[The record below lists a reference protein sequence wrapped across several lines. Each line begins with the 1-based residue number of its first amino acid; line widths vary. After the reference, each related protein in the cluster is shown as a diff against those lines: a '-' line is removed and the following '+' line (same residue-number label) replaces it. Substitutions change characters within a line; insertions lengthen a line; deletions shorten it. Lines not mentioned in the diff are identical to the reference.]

1 MLSIGRVWETVAASY
16 LLRAMDR
23 SRILEG
29 VTGVLEE
36 HLSIRDVTESTHLF
50 DDLRLDSI
58 KQLTLVVELENRFQF
73 CFDEGDETKIE
84 TIGDVV
90 DVVSRRLG
98 EE

>member
-1 MLSIGRVWETVAASY
+1 
-16 LLRAMDR
+16 MDR

-29 VTGVLEE
+29 VTKVLEE

-58 KQLTLVVELENRFQF
+58 KQLTFVVELENHFRV
-73 CFDEGDETKIE
+73 CFDEGDETNIE

-90 DVVSRRLG
+90 DVVAKRLG
-98 EE
+98 EQ

>member
-1 MLSIGRVWETVAASY
+1 
-16 LLRAMDR
+16 MDR

-29 VTGVLEE
+29 VTKVLEE

-58 KQLTLVVELENRFQF
+58 KQLTFVVELENHFRV
-73 CFDEGDETKIE
+73 CFDEGDETDIE

-90 DVVSRRLG
+90 DVVAKRLG
-98 EE
+98 EQ